1 MFFVY
6 LYRVEAIAAIFSSF
20 KIHQV
25 DLRSQILQ
33 LSFTIFKSAMD
44 HSLQSKGPIIHQMS
58 IYANPMSRFVS
69 GKSFAWQTKQLFTL
83 RGTLAHSSDGISRL
97 KQQAMAVV

>member
-25 DLRSQILQ
+25 ELRSQILQ

-58 IYANPMSRFVS
+58 IYANPMARFVS
-69 GKSFAWQTKQLFTL
+69 GKCFAWQTKQLFTMGGAL
-83 RGTLAHSSDGISRL
+83 LQTNDDISRL
-97 KQQAMAVV
+97 KQQPMLVV

>member
-6 LYRVEAIAAIFSSF
+6 LYRVKAIFSLF

-25 DLRSQILQ
+25 ELRSQILQ

-69 GKSFAWQTKQLFTL
+69 GKCFAWQTKQLFTL
-83 RGTLAHSSDGISRL
+83 GGALPHSSDAISRL
-97 KQQAMAVV
+97 KQQPMLVV